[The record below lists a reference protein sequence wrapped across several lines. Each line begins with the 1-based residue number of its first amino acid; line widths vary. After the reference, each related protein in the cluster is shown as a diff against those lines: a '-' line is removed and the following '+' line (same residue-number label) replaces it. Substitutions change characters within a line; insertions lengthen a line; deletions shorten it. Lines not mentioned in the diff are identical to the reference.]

1 MNDDDIQE
9 ITHSSMPP
17 PSSIGKGE
25 GILGRGSLG
34 QGKHTLVER
43 KGKTPSRI
51 GGYFMPRTT
60 LRAQPTLKS
69 VLQSKEAIER
79 CDLALSKWMI
89 DTCIAFNVVN
99 SKYYQ

>member
-9 ITHSSMPP
+9 ITHPSMPP

-25 GILGRGSLG
+25 GILSRGSLG

-79 CDLALSKWMI
+79 CDLVLSKWMI